1 MRSIRRASVVNHR
14 NAGGSNMNPSLN
26 FQNNHKPAIS
36 SEGVN
41 LNYMRT
47 FQSDPNSPK
56 HISISYASSD
66 HCLIY
71 ESVVFF
77 YSLSAFLLQLLH
89 LYRTVWWLPQSY
101 EKNAVKFYL
110 VNPYV
115 IGFVLTLIIP
125 RWLWTCCKTLI
136 TSIFPQS
143 LQEGS
148 KQYCQI
154 ILLAALGTIHFYLLF
169 LISAEDANEDKSC
182 IKGNPL
188 FRLGCL
194 LYPTFVMAATYREEI
209 RTYLELIP
217 NQTGIN
223 DVMLCSSQLQHRCSN
238 DPIQVRQEVETLRKD
253 FNGRLRNVLFHSHMV
268 AVTCT
273 LLPCC
278 FAQTFVH
285 FDMHVAIQHFVLV
298 WAGSL
303 TLNAVHAFPPK
314 YCDMLHSAA
323 RHLGYWERM
332 GTNTSPSMHCAEW
345 CSRTIWKQGSLVLFD
360 SVVYR
365 ARSDL
370 NSAEPGS
377 VHHKRFYALFI
388 NAALFQISLLVFQ
401 LVLVLLQLILLFRS
415 NEWYQMISLSLLQ
428 ASGGYALFK
437 LMRDAVVV
445 WRLSLAEEM
454 LKNA

>member
-1 MRSIRRASVVNHR
+1 MKNIRKPIVNNRSTNGL
-14 NAGGSNMNPSLN
+14 NSNS
-26 FQNNHKPAIS
+26 NHKSAIF
-36 SEGVN
+36 SEGMN

-56 HISISYASSD
+56 HISISYVSSD
-66 HCLIY
+66 HSLVY
-71 ESVVFF
+71 ESVVLF
-77 YSLSAFLLQLLH
+77 YSLSAFLLQILH

-101 EKNAVKFYL
+101 EKNALKFYL
-110 VNPYV
+110 INPYV
-115 IGFVLTLIIP
+115 ICFVLTLVIP

-136 TSIFPQS
+136 ISIFPQS
-143 LQEGS
+143 LQEGI
-148 KQYCQI
+148 KHYCQM
-154 ILLAALGTIHFYLLF
+154 ILLATLAAVHFYFLF
-169 LISAEDANEDKSC
+169 LIASEDPSIDKTY
-182 IKGNPL
+182 IKGHPI
-188 FRLGCL
+188 FRLCCL
-194 LYPTFVMAATYREEI
+194 IYPTLVMATTYRSEFKNF
-209 RTYLELIP
+209 LELVP
-217 NQTGIN
+217 NQLGTS
-223 DVMLCSSQLQHRCSN
+223 DVLLQSSQLQHRCSN
-238 DPIQVRQEVETLRKD
+238 DPALVRQEVETLRQD
-253 FNGRLRNVLFHSHMV
+253 FNCRLRNVLFHSHAV

-285 FDMHVAIQHFVLV
+285 FDMYVAIQHFVLV

-314 YCDMLHSAA
+314 YCDILHSSA
-323 RHLGYWERM
+323 RHLGYWDRV
-332 GTNTSPSMHCAEW
+332 GANTAQTVQCVDRW
-345 CSRTIWKQGSLVLFD
+345 CPKTVWKQGSLVSYD
-360 SVVYR
+360 NVIYR
-365 ARSDL
+365 SRNDL

-377 VHHKRFYALFI
+377 THHKRFYALFI